1 MTCEATS
8 RLVDLDRDECLSL
21 LAAAAIGRVVV
32 LAPGGT
38 PVIRPVNYVLDEA
51 SQSVAFR
58 CLEGTKLVSLLHAAH
73 AWFEVDELDHA
84 GRAGWSVIVGG
95 TAEAVNRHDEIRRLD
110 GLALDSWIAGPEA
123 VWIRVHARVVSGRRI
138 LPSVAG
144 TEHEA

>member
-1 MTCEATS
+1 MTCAARP

-21 LAAAAIGRVVV
+21 LTTAAIGRVVV
-32 LAPGGT
+32 VAPGGT

-51 SQSVAFR
+51 SHSVAFR
-58 CLEGTKLVSLLHAAH
+58 CVEGTKLVSLLHAAH

-84 GRAGWSVIVGG
+84 GRTGWSVIVGG
-95 TAEAVNRHDEIRRLD
+95 MAEAVNRHDEIRRLD

-138 LPSVAG
+138 LQSVAG